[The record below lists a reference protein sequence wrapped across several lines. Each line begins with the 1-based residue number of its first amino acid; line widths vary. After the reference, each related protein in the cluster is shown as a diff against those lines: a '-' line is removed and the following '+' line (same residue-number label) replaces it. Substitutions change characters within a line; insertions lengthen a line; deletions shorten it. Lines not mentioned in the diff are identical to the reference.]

1 MNEEKR
7 NDGATTLGAPEIP
20 AAKRKRS
27 RSKSQKIF
35 IIALVAAIV
44 LLGVGVGVISSI
56 LSRADVYLYSF
67 SESKTDASGVKT
79 SYVYRSKRSAN
90 GVITIVDENDAPLA
104 AAYADANGNLSDT
117 SSSGRTTVYA
127 TAIGSL
133 LTLSDSGKISYFA
146 RVDYNGEAIGGDA
159 GDRLLVF
166 PRVKSEDI
174 AKITVVNE
182 KGGYT
187 VLNNNGSPTLEGY
200 DGVSVDR
207 TAAGVLFSL
216 SGYTLTLKKLSI
228 DVMRS
233 IDAERSGEEGYTRI
247 VGDDG
252 KINFAEYGLADGK
265 TYYELTDLSENVYR
279 LYIGDLTPDGSGI
292 YVRYYDATEG
302 DRNAVYKLSDDAGIG
317 SMLKV
322 AASRAALYAGTPE
335 ELAYPQITYPATSTE
350 SAMVGGFRL
359 EKAVGDG
366 FETVIAFSYLP
377 LEERQ
382 YTFYQYEP
390 YIVDGEMLSG
400 YELDDDLVSEV
411 LLNFS
416 DLSTLMSSDYAD
428 AVVKNYVRVV
438 KLTPNVFD
446 GVEYPDDEAYD
457 NFEDYYRAY
466 TDLLIST
473 VVEASKGELYELLDE
488 YGLAKPAYRCFYNTE
503 KYSNGVLIPYIP
515 NYIYISEKTARNTYY
530 VWAPLYQQIVEIGD
544 NYLSML
550 NYLETTDWAGSYV
563 YRKNVLYC
571 DSFEIKG
578 TDANGVY
585 HDYLFDLEN
594 SANVTTKTTFV
605 HDYEY
610 STVTGGKYTTK
621 VVRAYNGDKKISVSL
636 SLDYVGISIDENGE
650 KTTSTQTYS
659 ADVVGSISASTVKNF
674 AKSLYDSTFYGSM
687 SVSERGSFLARVIN
701 ICKSYDSETASEYLD
716 SYLQSGYFSSLSQ
729 DEKDRICGYLKNSAA
744 TFVSDYPP
752 TLVSNGIAVVHVVTV
767 AGDDY
772 GYVPSKEYLL
782 LFSYNNSTDKLRL
795 TVGSASGGSAA
806 IVFDEDTFENYIAL
820 SISNDGVEPELTT
833 AQKAAVESFRGAITQ
848 LTSTTDVIRLREY
861 DEAGELISSR
871 TFEPT
876 STGEGD
882 NYVSAFKSLYQTLLY
897 AAYPGH
903 AGVEEIIGGK
913 YLTEE
918 EMAAFEASDDFDLE
932 LTIKM
937 TLDGKEYRFRMYGYS
952 ATKSF
957 VTVNGEG
964 IFYLYTTRVEKLM
977 NDAAKAFA
985 GDDNI
990 SPTETY

>member
-1 MNEEKR
+1 MNEEKSFE
-7 NDGATTLGAPEIP
+7 TLGAPEIP
-20 AAKRKRS
+20 VAKRKKS
-27 RSKSQKIF
+27 RSKNQKIF

-56 LSRADVYLYSF
+56 ISRADVYLYSF
-67 SESKTDASGVKT
+67 SESKKDANGEKT
-79 SYVYRSKRSAN
+79 NYVYRSKRSAD
-90 GVITIVDENDAPLA
+90 GVITIVNENDAPLD
-104 AAYADANGNLSDT
+104 AAYADADGNLSDK
-117 SSSGRTTVYA
+117 SSSGRTPVYV

-133 LTLSDSGKISYFA
+133 LTLSDAGKISYFA
-146 RVDYNGEAIGGDA
+146 RVDYYGEAIGGDA

-166 PRVKSEDI
+166 PRVKTEDI

-187 VLNNNGSPTLEGY
+187 VLNNNGTPMLEGY

-207 TAAGVLFSL
+207 SAAGVLFSL

-228 DVMRS
+228 DVMKS
-233 IDAERSGEEGYTRI
+233 IDAERADEEGYTRI
-247 VGDDG
+247 IGDDG
-252 KINFAEYGLADGK
+252 NINFAEYGLAGGE
-265 TYYELTDLSENVYR
+265 TYYEITDLSGKVYR
-279 LYIGDLTPDGSGI
+279 LYIGDAAPDESGI
-292 YVRYYDATEG
+292 YVRYYDAEEG

-322 AASRAALYAGTPE
+322 TASRSALYKGTPE
-335 ELAYPQITYPATSTE
+335 ELAYPQITYPSTSTE
-350 SAMVGGFRL
+350 SAMVGGFKL
-359 EKAVGDG
+359 EKANGDG
-366 FETVIAFSYLP
+366 FETIIAFSYMP

-390 YIVDGEMLSG
+390 YIVDGGLLSG
-400 YELDDDLVSEV
+400 YELDDDVVSEI

-428 AVVKNYVRVV
+428 TVVKNYVRVV

-446 GVEYPDDEAYD
+446 GIEYPDDDAYD

-473 VVEASKGELYELLDE
+473 VDAAAGELSELLGE
-488 YGLAKPAYRCFYNTE
+488 YGLASPAYRCFYNNE
-503 KYSNGVLIPYIP
+503 KYSNGVLYPYIP

-544 NYLSML
+544 NYLRML

-578 TDANGVY
+578 VDADGVY
-585 HDYLFDLEN
+585 HDYVFDLEN
-594 SANVTTKTTFV
+594 SANVTSKTEFV
-605 HDYEY
+605 PDYEY
-610 STVTGGKYTTK
+610 STVSGGRYTTK
-621 VVRAYNGDKKISVSL
+621 VVRASDGDKKISVSL
-636 SLDYVGISIDENGE
+636 KLDYIGISLDENGQ
-650 KTTSTQTYS
+650 KTESTLSYS
-659 ADVVGSISASTVKNF
+659 EDIVSSLSASTVKNF
-674 AKSLYDSTFYGSM
+674 AKSLNGSSFYGTM
-687 SVSERGSFLARVIN
+687 SVSERGSFMSRLCN

-729 DEKDRICGYLKNSAA
+729 DDKNRICGYIKNSAS

-752 TLVSNGIAVVHVVTV
+752 TMMSNGIAVVHVVTV
-767 AGDDY
+767 AGDEY

-782 LFSYNNSTDKLRL
+782 LFSYNQSTDKLRL
-795 TVGSASGGSAA
+795 TVGSTTGSSAA
-806 IVFDEDTFENYIAL
+806 TVFDEETFENYIAL
-820 SISNDGVEPELTT
+820 SISNDGAAPGLTT
-833 AQKAAVESFRGAITQ
+833 SQKASVESFRAAITQ

-861 DEAGELISSR
+861 DENGEIISSR

-882 NYVSAFKSLYQTLLY
+882 NYVSAFKKFYQTLLY
-897 AAYPGH
+897 ATYPGH

-977 NDAAKAFA
+977 SDAEKAFS